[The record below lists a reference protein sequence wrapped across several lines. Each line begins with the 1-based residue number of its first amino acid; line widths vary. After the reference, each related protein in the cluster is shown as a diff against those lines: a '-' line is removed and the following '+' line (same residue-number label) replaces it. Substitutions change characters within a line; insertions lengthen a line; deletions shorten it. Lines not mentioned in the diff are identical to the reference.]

1 MSQFPQTFSYLVIAN
16 SPFNAATELE
26 TMQSNTTLVS
36 TCAVIA
42 AAEKTANTCDDMEDL
57 QKLATL
63 AANETKLADK
73 AKNNA
78 TKIAALQA
86 KASEASVKLT
96 SLQSNT
102 TLTSACA
109 SIKSAK
115 SNSTG
120 M

>member
-1 MSQFPQTFSYLVIAN
+1 
-16 SPFNAATELE
+16 
-26 TMQSNTTLVS
+26 MQSNITLVS
-36 TCAVIA
+36 NCAVIA
-42 AAEKTANTCDDMEDL
+42 AAEKTENTCDDMEDL
-57 QKLATL
+57 QQLVTL
-63 AANETKLADK
+63 AANETELANK

-96 SLQSNT
+96 SLEANM
-102 TLTSACA
+102 TLTSACT
-109 SIKSAK
+109 SIKTAKEAAKAEK

>member
-1 MSQFPQTFSYLVIAN
+1 LLTL
-16 SPFNAATELE
+16 PFVATELA
-26 TMQSNTTLVS
+26 TLQSNTTLVS
-36 TCAVIA
+36 TCAIIA
-42 AAEKTANTCDDMEDL
+42 AAEKTANTCDDMEEL
-57 QKLATL
+57 QQLVTL

-78 TKIAALQA
+78 TKISALQA

-96 SLQSNT
+96 SLEANA
-102 TLTSACA
+102 TLTSACS
-109 SIKSAK
+109 SIKTAKEAAKAGK